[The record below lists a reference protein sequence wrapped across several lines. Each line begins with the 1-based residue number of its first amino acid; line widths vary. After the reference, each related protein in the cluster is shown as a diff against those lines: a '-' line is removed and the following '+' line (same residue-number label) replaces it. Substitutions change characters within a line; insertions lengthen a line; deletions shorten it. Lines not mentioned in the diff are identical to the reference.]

1 MVDLHKE
8 IKLSDL
14 FKRGSKSGDG
24 EGNGSEPKPAKEP
37 KSTKEPKPA
46 KEPKPPK
53 ERKRRRERKERKETN
68 GAALAAHEAPPPANV
83 PLMRAFN
90 LLPREEARA
99 VSEGGAPSPLPYVLV
114 ALAGVLVFAA
124 LAAFYLMAGTDV
136 TKKKGQVEDLRAELA
151 AYQAQQKGPSVE
163 DKSAELANERLSRT
177 SALSSALTKRL
188 AWERVLREFALV
200 VPTSVTLGQI
210 QGSSPT
216 AGGVTTNADG
226 TSVTNLTISGST
238 VSQADVALFM
248 TRLSVIREL
257 SAVQLKQSGDSPADP
272 GKVAFTVTATLRSGP

>member
-1 MVDLHKE
+1 VVDLHKE

-14 FKRGSKSGDG
+14 FKRGSKNGDG
-24 EGNGSEPKPAKEP
+24 ESNGSEPKFAKEAKP
-37 KSTKEPKPA
+37 PKEPKPR
-46 KEPKPPK
+46 K
-53 ERKRRRERKERKETN
+53 ERKRKKEPKQAT

-99 VSEGGAPSPLPYVLV
+99 VTEGASSPLPYVLV
-114 ALAGVLVFAA
+114 ALSGVLVFAA

-151 AYQAQQKGPSVE
+151 AYQAQQKGPSVD
-163 DKSAELANERLSRT
+163 DKSAELANERVGRT
-177 SALSSALTKRL
+177 AALSSALTKRL
-188 AWERVLREFALV
+188 AWDRVLREIALV

-216 AGGVTTNADG
+216 VGAATTNADG

-238 VSQADVALFM
+238 ASQADVALFM
-248 TRLSVIREL
+248 TRLSVIPEL
-257 SAVQLKQSGDSPADP
+257 SAVQLKEAGQSPADP
-272 GKVAFTVTATLRSGP
+272 SKVAFTVTATLRSGS

>member
-1 MVDLHKE
+1 VVDLHKE

-14 FKRGSKSGDG
+14 FKRGSKQGAG
-24 EGNGSEPKPAKEP
+24 ESNG
-37 KSTKEPKPA
+37 TEPKPA

-53 ERKRRRERKERKETN
+53 ERKRRRKEPKERKEAN

-151 AYQAQQKGPSVE
+151 AYQAQQKGPSVD
-163 DKSAELANERLSRT
+163 DKSAELANERGGRT
-177 SALSSALTKRL
+177 AALSSALTKRL
-188 AWERVLREFALV
+188 AWDRVLREIALV

-216 AGGVTTNADG
+216 VGAAATNADG

-257 SAVQLKQSGDSPADP
+257 SAVQLKESGQSPADAS
-272 GKVAFTVTATLRSGP
+272 KIAFTVTATLRNGS

>member
-1 MVDLHKE
+1 VVDLHKE

-14 FKRGSKSGDG
+14 FKRGSKNGDG
-24 EGNGSEPKPAKEP
+24 ESNGSEPKFAKEAKP
-37 KSTKEPKPA
+37 PKEPKPR
-46 KEPKPPK
+46 K
-53 ERKRRRERKERKETN
+53 ERKRKKEPKQAT
-68 GAALAAHEAPPPANV
+68 GAALAAHEPPPPANV

-99 VSEGGAPSPLPYVLV
+99 VTEGASSPLPYVLV
-114 ALAGVLVFAA
+114 ALSGVLVFAA

-151 AYQAQQKGPSVE
+151 AYQAQQKGPSVD
-163 DKSAELANERLSRT
+163 DKSAELANERVGRT
-177 SALSSALTKRL
+177 AALSSALTKRL
-188 AWERVLREFALV
+188 AWDRVLREIALV

-216 AGGVTTNADG
+216 VGAATTNADG

-238 VSQADVALFM
+238 ASQADVALFM
-248 TRLSVIREL
+248 TRLSVIPEL
-257 SAVQLKQSGDSPADP
+257 SAVQLKEAGQSPADP
-272 GKVAFTVTATLRSGP
+272 SKVAFTVTATLRSGS

>member
-1 MVDLHKE
+1 MVDVHKE

-14 FKRGSKSGDG
+14 FKRGSKNGDG
-24 EGNGSEPKPAKEP
+24 ESNGS
-37 KSTKEPKPA
+37 EPKPA

-53 ERKRRRERKERKETN
+53 ERKRRRKEPKEPN
-68 GAALAAHEAPPPANV
+68 GAALATHEAPPPANV

-99 VSEGGAPSPLPYVLV
+99 VSEGGARGPLPYVLV
-114 ALAGVLVFAA
+114 ALAGVLIFAA

-151 AYQAQQKGPSVE
+151 AYQAQQKGPSVD
-163 DKSAELANERLSRT
+163 DKSTELANERIGRT
-177 SALSSALTKRL
+177 AALGSALTKRL
-188 AWERVLREFALV
+188 AWDRVLREIALV

-216 AGGVTTNADG
+216 VGAATTNADG
-226 TSVTNLTISGST
+226 SSVTNLTISGTT

-257 SAVQLKQSGDSPADP
+257 SSVQLKEAGQSPADAS
-272 GKVAFTVTATLRSGP
+272 KVAFTITATMRNGS

>member
-1 MVDLHKE
+1 VVDFNKE

-14 FKRGSKSGDG
+14 FKRGSKNGDG
-24 EGNGSEPKPAKEP
+24 ESNGKEP
-37 KSTKEPKPA
+37 KAAKDPKPA

-53 ERKRRRERKERKETN
+53 ERKRRRKESMETN
-68 GAALAAHEAPPPANV
+68 GAALAVHEAPPPANV

-114 ALAGVLVFAA
+114 ALTGVLVFAA
-124 LAAFYLMAGTDV
+124 LAAVYLMAGTDV

-151 AYQAQQKGPSVE
+151 SYQAQQKGPSVD
-163 DKSAELANERLSRT
+163 DKSAALANERLGRT
-177 SALSSALTKRL
+177 AALSSALTKRL
-188 AWERVLREFALV
+188 AWDRVLREIALV

-216 AGGVTTNADG
+216 AGAAATNADG
-226 TSVTNLTISGST
+226 SSVTNLTISGST

-257 SAVQLKQSGDSPADP
+257 SAVQLKESGQSPADP
-272 GKVAFTVTATLRSGP
+272 SKVAFTVTATLRNGS

>member
-1 MVDLHKE
+1 VVDLHKE

-14 FKRGSKSGDG
+14 FKRGSKKG
-24 EGNGSEPKPAKEP
+24 EGESNG
-37 KSTKEPKPA
+37 TQPKPA

-53 ERKRRRERKERKETN
+53 ERKRRRKEPRQPKERKEVN

-136 TKKKGQVEDLRAELA
+136 TKKKGHVEDLRAELA
-151 AYQAQQKGPSVE
+151 AYQAQQKGPSVD
-163 DKSAELANERLSRT
+163 DKSAELANERVGRT
-177 SALSSALTKRL
+177 AALGSALTKRL
-188 AWERVLREFALV
+188 AWDRVLREIALV

-216 AGGVTTNADG
+216 VGAATTNADG

-257 SAVQLKQSGDSPADP
+257 SAVQLKESGQSPADP
-272 GKVAFTVTATLRSGP
+272 SKIAFTVTATLRSGS

>member
-1 MVDLHKE
+1 VVDLHKE

-14 FKRGSKSGDG
+14 FKRGSKNGDG
-24 EGNGSEPKPAKEP
+24 ESNEKAP
-37 KSTKEPKPA
+37 KSAKGSKPA

-53 ERKRRRERKERKETN
+53 ERKRRKEREEAN
-68 GAALAAHEAPPPANV
+68 DAGLATHEAPPPANV

-90 LLPREEARA
+90 LLPRDEAKA
-99 VSEGGAPSPLPYVLV
+99 VKEGGAPSPLPYVLV
-114 ALAGVLVFAA
+114 ALTGVLVFAA

-151 AYQAQQKGPSVE
+151 AYQAQQKGPSVD
-163 DKSAELANERLSRT
+163 DKSAELANERAGRT
-177 SALSSALTKRL
+177 TALSSALTKRL
-188 AWERVLREFALV
+188 AWDRVLREIALV

-216 AGGVTTNADG
+216 AGATTTNADG
-226 TSVTNLTISGST
+226 SSVTNLTIVGTT

-257 SAVQLKQSGDSPADP
+257 SAVQLKESGQSPADP
-272 GKVAFTVTATLRSGP
+272 SKVTFTVTATLRNGS

>member
-1 MVDLHKE
+1 VVDLHKE

-14 FKRGSKSGDG
+14 FKRGSKNGDG
-24 EGNGSEPKPAKEP
+24 TGSEPKAVKESKPAKEP
-37 KSTKEPKPA
+37 KLPKERRRRKEPKE
-46 KEPKPPK
+46 K
-53 ERKRRRERKERKETN
+53 TN

-99 VSEGGAPSPLPYVLV
+99 ASEVGASSPLPYVLV

-136 TKKKGQVEDLRAELA
+136 TKKKGQLEDLRAELA
-151 AYQAQQKGPSVE
+151 AYQAQRKGPSVE
-163 DKSAELANERLSRT
+163 DKSAALANERVGRT
-177 SALSSALTKRL
+177 AALSSALTRRL
-188 AWERVLREFALV
+188 AWDRVLREIALV

-210 QGSSPT
+210 QGSAPT
-216 AGGVTTNADG
+216 VGATATNADG
-226 TSVTNLTISGST
+226 SAVTNLTISGT
-238 VSQADVALFM
+238 TASQADVALFM

-257 SAVQLKQSGDSPADP
+257 SAVQLKEAGQSPADP
-272 GKVAFTVTATLRSGP
+272 SKVAFTVTATLRNGS

>member
-1 MVDLHKE
+1 VVDLHKE

-14 FKRGSKSGDG
+14 FKRGSKNGDG
-24 EGNGSEPKPAKEP
+24 ESNGSEPNSAKEAKP
-37 KSTKEPKPA
+37 PKEPKPR
-46 KEPKPPK
+46 K
-53 ERKRRRERKERKETN
+53 ERKRRKEPKEAT

-99 VSEGGAPSPLPYVLV
+99 VTEGGASSPLPYVLV

-136 TKKKGQVEDLRAELA
+136 TTKKGQVEDLRAELA
-151 AYQAQQKGPSVE
+151 AYQAQEKGPSVE
-163 DKSAELANERLSRT
+163 DKSAELANERVGRT
-177 SALSSALTKRL
+177 AALGSALTKRL
-188 AWERVLREFALV
+188 AWDRVLREIALV

-216 AGGVTTNADG
+216 AGAATTNADG

-238 VSQADVALFM
+238 ASQADVALFM
-248 TRLSVIREL
+248 TRLSVIPEL
-257 SAVQLKQSGDSPADP
+257 SAVQLKEAGQSPADP
-272 GKVAFTVTATLRSGP
+272 SKVAFIVTATLRSGS

>member
-1 MVDLHKE
+1 VVDFNKE

-14 FKRGSKSGDG
+14 FKRGSKNGDG
-24 EGNGSEPKPAKEP
+24 ESNGKEP
-37 KSTKEPKPA
+37 KGAKDPKPA

-53 ERKRRRERKERKETN
+53 ERKRRRKERMETN
-68 GAALAAHEAPPPANV
+68 GAALAVHEAPPPANV

-114 ALAGVLVFAA
+114 ALTGVLVFAA
-124 LAAFYLMAGTDV
+124 LAAVYLMAGTDV

-151 AYQAQQKGPSVE
+151 AYQAQQKGPSVD
-163 DKSAELANERLSRT
+163 DKSAALANERLGRT
-177 SALSSALTKRL
+177 AALSSALTKRL
-188 AWERVLREFALV
+188 AWDRVLREIALV

-216 AGGVTTNADG
+216 AGAAATNADG
-226 TSVTNLTISGST
+226 SSVTNLTISGST

-257 SAVQLKQSGDSPADP
+257 SAVQLKESGQSPADP
-272 GKVAFTVTATLRSGP
+272 SKVAFTVTATLRNGS

>member
-1 MVDLHKE
+1 MVDMHKE

-14 FKRGSKSGDG
+14 FKRGSKNGDG
-24 EGNGSEPKPAKEP
+24 ESNGSEPNPAKEAKP
-37 KSTKEPKPA
+37 PKEPKPRQ
-46 KEPKPPK
+46 
-53 ERKRRRERKERKETN
+53 ERKRRKELKEAT

-99 VSEGGAPSPLPYVLV
+99 VTEGGASSPLPYVLV

-136 TKKKGQVEDLRAELA
+136 TTKKGQVEDLRAELA
-151 AYQAQQKGPSVE
+151 SYQAQEKGPSVE
-163 DKSAELANERLSRT
+163 DKSAELANERVGRT
-177 SALSSALTKRL
+177 AALGSALTKRL
-188 AWERVLREFALV
+188 AWDRVLREIALV

-216 AGGVTTNADG
+216 AGAATTNADG

-238 VSQADVALFM
+238 ASQADVALFM
-248 TRLSVIREL
+248 TRLSVIPEL
-257 SAVQLKQSGDSPADP
+257 SAVQLKEAGQSPADP
-272 GKVAFTVTATLRSGP
+272 SKVAFIVTATLRSGS